1 LNTIKTIKKIKMM
14 KKFHTILFLFIMAN
28 AFSQIISPNGNNL
41 FYYNGAADVTFR
53 YQPRGNGGRA
63 FVHADG
69 NILGLNF
76 ESDFTGGTRIGND
89 VFFKDG
95 GNSYI
100 NSGNF
105 GIGTSVPTAPL
116 TVYGKSQ
123 FFPARIGS
131 GDARS
136 LEISNSSNMFAFV
149 SNDYPVF
156 LKTGGGDQ
164 PLILDAAR
172 VGIGT
177 ASPSAKLEIYNGTPG
192 ITSFKTIGINGYLLI
207 DNVGSGENYYNA
219 SNFQEFQIGGT
230 PKMRINSNG
239 NVGIGTTNPTSK
251 LTVAGDIHSREVKV
265 TVNAGADFVFEKEYN
280 LPTLDSVDKYIK
292 ENKHLPEIASAAEMK
307 KDGINLSEMNIKL
320 LQKVEELTLYTIE
333 QEKKNNIQSK
343 KIERLEKEN
352 EAFKSLSER
361 LSKLENQSKQ

>member
-1 LNTIKTIKKIKMM
+1 MM
-14 KKFHTILFLFIMAN
+14 KKFHTIFFLFIMAN
-28 AFSQIISPNGNNL
+28 AFSQIISPSGNNL

-105 GIGTSVPTAPL
+105 GIGTTNPE
-116 TVYGKSQ
+116 
-123 FFPARIGS
+123 AR
-131 GDARS
+131 
-136 LEISNSSNMFAFV
+136 
-149 SNDYPVF
+149 
-156 LKTGGGDQ
+156 
-164 PLILDAAR
+164 LD
-172 VGIGT
+172 V
-177 ASPSAKLEIYNGTPG
+177 NGA
-192 ITSFKTIGINGYLLI
+192 I
-207 DNVGSGENYYNA
+207 
-219 SNFQEFQIGGT
+219 Q
-230 PKMRINSNG
+230 SNG
-239 NVGIGTTNPTSK
+239 GANQFYGFGPASASKSIDVRSGSHYPYVFNWHTGLTFSAHSAYGGIRFYNQGYPDMYGTGVLVMSITNNNVGIGTTNPTSK

-333 QEKKNNIQSK
+333 QEKKNNFQSK
-343 KIERLEKEN
+343 KIEVLEKEN
-352 EAFKSLSER
+352 QAFKTLSER
-361 LSKLENQSKQ
+361 LSKLENQLK